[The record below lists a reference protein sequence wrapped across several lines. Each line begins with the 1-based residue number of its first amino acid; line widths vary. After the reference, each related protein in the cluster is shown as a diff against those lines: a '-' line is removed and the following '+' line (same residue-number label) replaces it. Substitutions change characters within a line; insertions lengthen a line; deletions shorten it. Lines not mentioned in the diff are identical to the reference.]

1 MSRILEEFNIKS
13 RKVEAPSDYE
23 LFSDKD
29 LLDEYRVKILEDLS
43 DKGLNKANV
52 DADLINLEIDEIVT
66 DRDLTNSERISLFN
80 LIENEV
86 NSNGPLN
93 ELLCDDNVT
102 EIMVN
107 SPSDVYIEID
117 GNIERDESISFVNDE
132 HIIRTINR
140 LIEPVG
146 KTIDINNPMV
156 DARLEDGSRINAVIP
171 PLSKNPVITIRKF
184 KKNIVTMDD
193 LVLNGT
199 LTPYMAEFLEVAVKA
214 KLNILVVGPS
224 GSGKTTLLNILG
236 NYIDERERI
245 ITIEDVMELNLKQK
259 HVVSLETR
267 SANYDGV
274 KEVSVRDLVRNSLR
288 MRPDRI
294 IIGEVRGSEAFDLL
308 QAMNSGHDGSLTTLH
323 ANSSRDALSRLE
335 TMILMDGLKI
345 PMGALREYI
354 GNAIDIIVYITRMKD
369 GKRKIVDISE
379 VIDNNDSENALRN
392 IFAFKSSH
400 INENGS
406 VSGEFILQKEKPEVL
421 QKIKMLG
428 INDLDKMFNS
438 NENNNTNNNN
448 INNNNSNNK
457 NKKKKRKK

>member
-1 MSRILEEFNIKS
+1 MSRILEEFNIKT
-13 RKVEAPSDYE
+13 KKEVAPSDYD
-23 LFSDKD
+23 LFTDKD

-43 DKGLNKANV
+43 DKGLNKSNV

-66 DRDLTNSERISLFN
+66 DRDLSNSERISLFN

-93 ELLCDDNVT
+93 ELLQDDNVT

-117 GNIERDESISFVNDE
+117 GNIEKDDSISFVNDE

-146 KTIDINNPMV
+146 KTIDVNNPMV

-193 LVLNGT
+193 LVANGT

-214 KLNILVVGPS
+214 KLNILVAGPS

-236 NYIDERERI
+236 NYIDEKERI

-259 HVVSLETR
+259 HVVSLETKN
-267 SANYDGV
+267 ANYDGV
-274 KEVSVRDLVRNSLR
+274 REVTVRDLVRNSLR

-323 ANSSRDALSRLE
+323 ANSSKDALSRLE

-345 PMGALREYI
+345 PMGALREYV
-354 GNAIDIIVYITRMKD
+354 GNAIDLIVYITRMKD

-379 VIDNNDSENALRN
+379 VVDNNDSENALRN
-392 IFAFKSSH
+392 IFEFKSSH

-406 VSGEFILQKEKPEVL
+406 VSGEFIQQKYKPEVL
-421 QKIKMLG
+421 TKIKMLG
-428 INDLDKMFNS
+428 INDLDKMFN
-438 NENNNTNNNN
+438 
-448 INNNNSNNK
+448 NK
-457 NKKKKRKK
+457 

>member
-1 MSRILEEFNIKS
+1 MSRILEEFNIKKNKQVVS
-13 RKVEAPSDYE
+13 SDYE
-23 LFSDKD
+23 MFSDKD
-29 LLDEYRVKILEDLS
+29 LLDEYRVRILEDLS
-43 DKGLNKANV
+43 DKGLNKSNV
-52 DADLINLEIDEIVT
+52 DADLINREIDEVVT
-66 DRDLTNSERISLFN
+66 DRDLSNQERISLFN

-86 NSNGPLN
+86 NNSGPLN
-93 ELLCDDNVT
+93 ELLMDDNVT

-117 GNIERDESISFVNDE
+117 GGIQKDDSISFVNDE

-140 LIEPVG
+140 LIEPTG

-171 PLSKNPVITIRKF
+171 PLSKNPIITIRKF

-193 LVLNGT
+193 LVANGT

-214 KLNILVVGPS
+214 KLNILIVGPS
-224 GSGKTTLLNILG
+224 SSGKTTLLNILG
-236 NYIDERERI
+236 NYIDDNERI
-245 ITIEDVMELNLKQK
+245 ITIEDVMELNLRQK

-274 KEVSVRDLVRNSLR
+274 KEVTIRDLVKNSLR

-308 QAMNSGHDGSLTTLH
+308 QAMNSGHDGALTTLH

-354 GNAIDIIVYITRMKD
+354 GNAIDLIVYITRMKD

-379 VIDNNDSENALRN
+379 VIDNNDSENALKN
-392 IFAFKSSH
+392 IFTFKSSH

-406 VSGEFILQKEKPEVL
+406 VSGEFILQPSKPEVL
-421 QKIKMLG
+421 KKIKMLG
-428 INDLDKMFNS
+428 INDLDKMF
-438 NENNNTNNNN
+438 E
-448 INNNNSNNK
+448 
-457 NKKKKRKK
+457 NKKK

>member
-1 MSRILEEFNIKS
+1 MSRILEEFNIKKNKEVVS
-13 RKVEAPSDYE
+13 SDYDM
-23 LFSDKD
+23 FSDKD
-29 LLDEYRVKILEDLS
+29 LLDEYRVRILEDLS
-43 DKGLNKANV
+43 DKGLNKSNV
-52 DADLINLEIDEIVT
+52 DADLINREIDEIVT
-66 DRDLTNSERISLFN
+66 DRDLSNQERISLFN
-80 LIENEV
+80 LIDNEV
-86 NSNGPLN
+86 NNSGPLN
-93 ELLCDDNVT
+93 ELLMDNNVT

-117 GNIERDESISFVNDE
+117 GNIEKDESISFVNDE

-171 PLSKNPVITIRKF
+171 PLSKNPIITIRKF

-193 LVLNGT
+193 LVANGT

-214 KLNILVVGPS
+214 KLNILIVGPS
-224 GSGKTTLLNILG
+224 SSGKTTLLNILG
-236 NYIDERERI
+236 NYIDDNERI
-245 ITIEDVMELNLKQK
+245 ITIEDVMELNLRQK

-267 SANYDGV
+267 NANYDGV
-274 KEVSVRDLVRNSLR
+274 KEVSIRDLVKNSLR

-308 QAMNSGHDGSLTTLH
+308 QAMNSGHDGALTTLH

-379 VIDNNDSENALRN
+379 VVDNNDSENALRN
-392 IFAFKSSH
+392 IFQFKSAH
-400 INENGS
+400 INENGT
-406 VSGEFILQKEKPEVL
+406 VSGEFVLQDYKPEIL
-421 QKIKMLG
+421 KKIRLLG
-428 INDLDKMFNS
+428 INDLDKMFS
-438 NENNNTNNNN
+438 D
-448 INNNNSNNK
+448 
-457 NKKKKRKK
+457 KKKK

>member
-1 MSRILEEFNIKS
+1 MSRILEEFNIREK
-13 RKVEAPSDYE
+13 KEALTSDYE
-23 LFSDKD
+23 LFEDKD
-29 LLDEYRVKILEDLS
+29 RLDEYRVKILEDLS
-43 DKGLNKANV
+43 DKGLNKSNV
-52 DADLINLEIDEIVT
+52 DADLINREIDEIVT
-66 DRDLTNSERISLFN
+66 DFDLSTSERLSLFN

-86 NSNGPLN
+86 NSSGPLN
-93 ELLCDDNVT
+93 ELLLDDNVT

-117 GNIERDESISFVNDE
+117 GNIEKDESISFVNDE

-171 PLSKNPVITIRKF
+171 PLSKSPVITIRKF

-199 LTPYMAEFLEVAVKA
+199 LTADMAEFLEVAVQA

-224 GSGKTTLLNILG
+224 GSGKTTLLNVLS
-236 NYIDERERI
+236 NYIADNERI
-245 ITIEDVMELNLKQK
+245 ITIEDVMELNLRQN

-267 SANYDGV
+267 NANYDGV
-274 KEVSVRDLVRNSLR
+274 KEVSIRDLVRNSLR

-354 GNAIDIIVYITRMKD
+354 GNAIDLIVYITRMKD

-379 VIDNNDSENALRN
+379 VVDNNDSDNALRN
-392 IFAFKSSH
+392 IFEFKSSH

-406 VSGEFILQKEKPEVL
+406 VSGEFVLQQYKPEVL
-421 QKIKMLG
+421 KKIKMLG
-428 INDLDKMFNS
+428 INDLDKMFNF
-438 NENNNTNNNN
+438 
-448 INNNNSNNK
+448 
-457 NKKKKRKK
+457 NKKK